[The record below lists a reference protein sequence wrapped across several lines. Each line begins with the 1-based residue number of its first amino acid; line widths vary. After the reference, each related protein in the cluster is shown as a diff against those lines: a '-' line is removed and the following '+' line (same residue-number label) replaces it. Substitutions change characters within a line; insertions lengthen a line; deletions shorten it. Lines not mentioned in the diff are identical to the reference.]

1 MHLMPAA
8 LRNLNADYDD
18 KDAEES
24 DPDEHDTIAALDE
37 RVDAATAQL
46 KSKGKGK
53 GQYRPHHAVRK
64 THCSTS
70 HTGQKKA
77 TAVAAKNDQPGPAT
91 RTRTRAAD
99 APQAPVAASTRA
111 PRRCAVCRALM
122 KGHGKGCQV

>member
-53 GQYRPHHAVRK
+53 G
-64 THCSTS
+64 THFHYSTIAFKPS
-70 HTGQKKA
+70 KS
-77 TAVAAKNDQPGPAT
+77 P
-91 RTRTRAAD
+91 
-99 APQAPVAASTRA
+99 S
-111 PRRCAVCRALM
+111 RRRR
-122 KGHGKGCQV
+122 

>member
-1 MHLMPAA
+1 MPAA

-53 GQYRPHHAVRK
+53 AYRERGSTTVK
-64 THCSTS
+64 TMR
-70 HTGQKKA
+70 GNVGNWEA
-77 TAVAAKNDQPGPAT
+77 MV
-91 RTRTRAAD
+91 
-99 APQAPVAASTRA
+99 
-111 PRRCAVCRALM
+111 
-122 KGHGKGCQV
+122 

>member
-1 MHLMPAA
+1 MPAA

-53 GQYRPHHAVRK
+53 GKAKAKTGEAPAASEGSSAPKRRGRK
-64 THCSTS
+64 
-70 HTGQKKA
+70 
-77 TAVAAKNDQPGPAT
+77 AAKSASVVVSSSESTTGGVVLSLQSKLSPLYALEPGCTITPT
-91 RTRTRAAD
+91 TL
-99 APQAPVAASTRA
+99 S
-111 PRRCAVCRALM
+111 
-122 KGHGKGCQV
+122 